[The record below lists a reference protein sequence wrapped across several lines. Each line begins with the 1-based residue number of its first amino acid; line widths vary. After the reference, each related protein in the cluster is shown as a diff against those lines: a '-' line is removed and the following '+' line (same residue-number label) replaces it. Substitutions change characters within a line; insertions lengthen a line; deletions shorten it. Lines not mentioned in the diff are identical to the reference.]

1 MSGVDTGFLVLFL
14 LLFGALSISSFI
26 QARSNDKTKYENY
39 FGLIYVVAMLALLV
53 VGWNSMR

>member
-39 FGLIYVVAMLALLV
+39 FGLIYLIGMFALLV

>member
-14 LLFGALSISSFI
+14 LLFGALGISSFI
-26 QARSNDKTKYENY
+26 QAQSNDKTKYENY
-39 FGLIYVVAMLALLV
+39 FGLIYLIAMFALLV